1 MKLICHAAGRS
12 LDGLASLPSPKG
24 ELKLAA
30 DVEPTVEA
38 ESLLHRGVN

>member
-24 ELKLAA
+24 ELKQRLA
-30 DVEPTVEA
+30 
-38 ESLLHRGVN
+38 